1 MVMVSVSVC
10 RATRHVASESLIL
23 VTNKR
28 VLTLRFSLCL
38 CGCVLCAVLRA
49 CAARQTPAQQLMAQM
64 GKHGTVGEV
73 HPNSLIKGYYR
84 GWMTAPEMVAF
95 DAKKY
100 DLFNKLAD
108 AYNEEHG
115 YGYGKEKKR
124 KRSAREQ
131 EREGEYI
138 QYA

>member
-1 MVMVSVSVC
+1 MQC
-10 RATRHVASESLIL
+10 VAENMTEPCPLPEGCNGASLIPG
-23 VTNKR
+23 
-28 VLTLRFSLCL
+28 F
-38 CGCVLCAVLRA
+38 
-49 CAARQTPAQQLMAQM
+49 
-64 GKHGTVGEV
+64 
-73 HPNSLIKGYYR
+73 YR

-108 AYNEEHG
+108 AYNEKHG